1 MLKII
6 LDFHKLAE
14 RVVNKGAPIFKIT
27 QLPITEEIMRMKTSV
42 PNDKINHLDDLEKRM
57 QQHFDGLEASL
68 R

>member
-6 LDFHKLAE
+6 VDFHHYAD

-42 PNDKINHLDDLEKRM
+42 PNEKVNDLDDLETRM
-57 QQHFDGLEASL
+57 QKHFEELEASL

>member
-27 QLPITEEIMRMKTSV
+27 RLSVLSEIMRMKNAV
-42 PNDKINHLDDLEKRM
+42 PNDKPQLLDEVYKKVQSQFSELEKGM
-57 QQHFDGLEASL
+57 V
-68 R
+68 